1 MHILRCYVCS
11 ICPYFKLLRGQ
22 LIHPHDVQSQNM
34 IIQVGFSTTKI
45 MQAITYDH
53 YGDASVL
60 TFETAVT
67 KPQIT
72 SDDQV
77 LIKISYAGVN
87 FIDTYFRSGL
97 YPVASFP
104 KILGQDGT

>member
-1 MHILRCYVCS
+1 M
-11 ICPYFKLLRGQ
+11 LRGQ
-22 LIHPHDVQSQNM
+22 LIHPHYVQNM
-34 IIQVGFSTTKI
+34 IIQPWIFKTKI

-60 TFETAVT
+60 TFETAVA